1 MSDFRNLIKV
11 FHQLYQEIQDGC
23 EEGLKKSGIMVVET
37 AKEKLGEYQPSIGEY
52 PAWAK
57 LKPKSIRAK
66 FLSKSKSF
74 HIDEKNQ
81 VRINIT
87 NAGKKFLSKYGTNAK
102 IFGAGKQFQ
111 ASGTSDDSPLVDTG
125 HMRTAITTDDSDAA
139 KGIVY
144 IGLSG
149 VPYGEVH
156 EFGDSSKNIP
166 PRPYLRPSVVEN
178 KAEIEQQIKESI
190 TNGFRKIGNL

>member
-1 MSDFRNLIKV
+1 MSDFKDLIRGLNKLP
-11 FHQLYQEIQDGC
+11 QAIQEGC
-23 EEGLKKSGIMVVET
+23 EEGLKKAGITVIET
-37 AKEKLGEYQPSIGEY
+37 AKEKLGEYQPSVGGY

-74 HIDEKNQ
+74 HVNENNQ

-87 NAGKKFLSKYGTNAK
+87 NAGKKFLTKYGTNAK
-102 IFGAGKQFQ
+102 VFGAGKQFQ

-125 HMRTAITTDDSDAA
+125 NLRAAITTDDSDVS
-139 KGIVY
+139 KGNIY
-144 IGLSG
+144 IGVSG
-149 VPYGEVH
+149 VPYGASH
-156 EFGDSSKNIP
+156 EFGDSSRNIP

-178 KAEIEQQIKESI
+178 KEEIEQQLKESI
-190 TNGFRKIGNL
+190 SNGFRKVRNV